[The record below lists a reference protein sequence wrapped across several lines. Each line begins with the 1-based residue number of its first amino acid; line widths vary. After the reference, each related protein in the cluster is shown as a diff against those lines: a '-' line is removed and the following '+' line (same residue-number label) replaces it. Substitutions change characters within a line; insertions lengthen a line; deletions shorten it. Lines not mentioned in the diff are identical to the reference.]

1 MNPPNKP
8 DFSNVKSGVSSTEQ
22 ERPDFGNVRSGV
34 SSTEEQRGGTPR
46 TYTVVAG
53 DTLSGI
59 AKRFY
64 GKASKWR
71 AIHAAN
77 RERVPDPDRIYPGQV
92 LELPPA
98 E

>member
-1 MNPPNKP
+1 MSPPNKP
-8 DFSNVKSGVSSTEQ
+8 DFSNVKSGASSTEQ

-34 SSTEEQRGGTPR
+34 ASTEEARATEAR

-77 RERVPDPDRIYPGQV
+77 RETVPDPDRIYPGQV
-92 LELPPA
+92 LKLPA
-98 E
+98 AD

>member
-1 MNPPNKP
+1 MSPPNKP

-34 SSTEEQRGGTPR
+34 SSTEEPRDAAPR
-46 TYTVVAG
+46 TYTVAKG
-53 DTLSGI
+53 DTLSKI
-59 AKRFY
+59 AKQFY

-77 RERVPDPDRIYPGQV
+77 KDAVPDPDRIYPGQV
-92 LELPPA
+92 LVIPPDA
-98 E
+98 